1 MFCTDPQYTKV
12 QWCFTIFSLMLYV
25 SDIVTDTRLAF
36 RYFQEGHFLWMGLT
50 LLFILVGLLVTQAF
64 SYAWSTEDLN
74 DDVVIPEGQPD
85 TSKCELTVLHLIG
98 MGIFIR

>member
-1 MFCTDPQYTKV
+1 MPQSDSQYTKV
-12 QWCFTIFSLMLYV
+12 QWFFTIFSLTLYV

-64 SYAWSTEDLN
+64 SYAWSTDDLN
-74 DDVVIPEGQPD
+74 DAVLIPEGQPD
-85 TSKCELTVLHLIG
+85 TSKCELAVLHLFG

>member
-1 MFCTDPQYTKV
+1 MPQSDSQYTKL
-12 QWCFTIFSLMLYV
+12 QWFFTIFSLTLYV
-25 SDIVTDTRLAF
+25 SDIMTDTRLAF

-64 SYAWSTEDLN
+64 SYAWSTDDLN
-74 DDVVIPEGQPD
+74 DGVFITEGQPD
-85 TSKCELTVLHLIG
+85 TSKCELAVLHLFG